1 MRSAVTGSAEQVA
14 AATPAE
20 SAEPRDLGR
29 STARTEMMRAEVRRV
44 AVEVFADSA
53 SDTIG
58 LQDVADRMG
67 ISRTALY
74 RYFPSRDALVSE
86 IIAEHAQRA
95 AKIISE
101 GVQDVSPEVRLHDL
115 VRRLAT
121 FVIEHPQ
128 TTRMLDT
135 IWLVLPE
142 NAREIVRDFNRSF
155 FASLRAMIVT
165 GIDAGVFRDIDPG
178 VAAQSIASMTRSLAT
193 WFDESGRLSA
203 EEVAD
208 QMATTTV
215 AGLLAPSAAAGTVL
229 DAAQQATAAVR
240 TELDRLQRIL
250 GQTPPT
256 EEE

>member
-1 MRSAVTGSAEQVA
+1 MRSAVTGSAEQVTA
-14 AATPAE
+14 APGE

-29 STARTEMMRAEVRRV
+29 STARTELMRAEVRRV
-44 AVEVFADSA
+44 AVEVFANSA

-74 RYFPSRDALVSE
+74 RYFPNRDALVSE
-86 IIAEHAQRA
+86 IIAEHAERA
-95 AKIISE
+95 AKLVSE
-101 GVQDVSPEVRLHDL
+101 GIQDVSPEVRLHDL

-142 NAREIVRDFNRSF
+142 NAREIVRDLNRNF
-155 FASLRAMIVT
+155 FASLRAMIAA

-193 WFDESGRLSA
+193 WFDADGRLSA

-208 QMATTTV
+208 QMATMTV
-215 AGLLAPSAAAGTVL
+215 AGLLAPSAATTAVL
-229 DAAQQATAAVR
+229 GEAQQAAIAVR
-240 TELDRLQRIL
+240 AELDRLERIL
-250 GQTPPT
+250 GQSPT
-256 EEE
+256 TDEE